1 MYIKVLEY
9 LCKTVLTI
17 SFQEAAIQLYSVKNV
32 FWKFQE
38 KFFKNNCDRAYFFA
52 KQQASSL
59 QLY

>member
-17 SFQEAAIQLYSVKNV
+17 SFQEAAIQMYSVKNV

-38 KFFKNNCDRAYFFA
+38 KFFKNNCD
-52 KQQASSL
+52 
-59 QLY
+59 